1 MSIKLKKKRIKQEKK
16 TLISHNGTKS
26 SLIIRLLAF
35 AWKKNFLNLI

>member
-1 MSIKLKKKRIKQEKK
+1 MSIKLKKKNKTRKK
-16 TLISHNGTKS
+16 KLISHNGTKS